1 LANLRPAAAAARFP
15 FLEATITQL
24 QSRLQAGRLT
34 TRTLAAAYLARIEE
48 IDRHGPKI
56 NSIIEVNPD
65 ALRLAAELDRERKA
79 GTVRGPLHGIPVLL
93 KDNIATADRMQTTA
107 GSLALLGA
115 KAPRDA
121 FVAARLRASGALIL
135 GKTNLSEWANIRS
148 SRSSSGWSGRGGL
161 TRNPYALDRSA
172 SGSSSGTAVSI
183 AANLAVAGVGTET
196 DGSITSPA
204 SACGIVGLKPTVG
217 LVSRDGIVP
226 ISHSQDTAGP
236 MARSVTDAALV
247 LAAIAG
253 TDPRDTTT
261 AGAPPPIDYA
271 AGLDADSLRGVRLGV
286 VRNVGIRHAEVAA
299 LFDAQLAVLR
309 AAGAELVDP
318 VEVQNLAKVRPYE
331 FEVLLT
337 ELKADLNAY
346 LAEFGNGAKVASLA
360 DVIAFNEANRAR
372 EMPLFGQE
380 FFIQAQAKGDLTN
393 TTYLDALANSRRF
406 ARAEGLDAALKE
418 QRVEALV
425 APTGGLA
432 WLVDLINGDAN
443 TGSFSTPAAVA
454 GYPHLTVPMGFVN
467 GLPAAI
473 SFVGPA
479 WSEAALLRYGFAF
492 EQATRARR
500 APVFPR
506 SVTPKA

>member
-1 LANLRPAAAAARFP
+1 MNPQRRTLLGAGALAGVSTLANLRPAAAAARFP

-299 LFDAQLAVLR
+299 LLPDHEARWLVEEVHPEAEMVVLV
-309 AAGAELVDP
+309 LD
-318 VEVQNLAKVRPYE
+318 NLN
-331 FEVLLT
+331 T
-337 ELKADLNAY
+337 HKA
-346 LAEFGNGAKVASLA
+346 ASLYEA
-360 DVIAFNEANRAR
+360 FPPEQARAILERLEIHHTPKHGSWLNIAENE
-372 EMPLFGQE
+372 LSS
-380 FFIQAQAKGDLTN
+380 LTRQCI
-393 TTYLDALANSRRF
+393 AGRRF
-406 ARAEGLDAALKE
+406 GDVDTLSKE
-418 QRVEALV
+418 
-425 APTGGLA
+425 T
-432 WLVDLINGDAN
+432 
-443 TGSFSTPAAVA
+443 S
-454 GYPHLTVPMGFVN
+454 
-467 GLPAAI
+467 
-473 SFVGPA
+473 A
-479 WSEAALLRYGFAF
+479 WSSDVNETQRGGYWQMTI
-492 EQATRARR
+492 EDARCKLK
-500 APVFPR
+500 
-506 SVTPKA
+506 SVYPKIKL